1 VLELAALVFA
11 AESPERLSEF
21 WAQAL
26 GYELDGTRAVDP
38 AGEVPPLVF
47 RGRSKSPTIETP
59 IHLDV
64 NTPDPD
70 AEIGRLLEL
79 GARIVVRKTVS
90 YVEFSESWTVMR
102 DPERNGFCVQGPDTR
117 RDSSYLGNVTFS
129 CAEPVALARFW
140 REALGYGETEFPD
153 ELWQKLLAAGID
165 PAEREENV
173 DAVHPDG
180 RRPRLLFQR
189 RQKSAAPEP
198 PILLEL
204 RADDVETEAARLV
217 SLGATRAGGGDDGLV
232 LLDPDGNRFLVGA

>member
-1 VLELAALVFA
+1 VLELAELVFA
-11 AESPERLSEF
+11 AESPERLSDF

-26 GYELDGTRAVDP
+26 GYELDGTRAVDSS
-38 AGEVPPLVF
+38 GEVPPFVF
-47 RGRSKSPTIETP
+47 HEAAKTPTIERP

-70 AEIGRLLEL
+70 AEIQRLLGL

-102 DPERNGFCVQGPDTR
+102 DPEWNGFCVQGPDTR

-129 CAEPVALARFW
+129 CADPVALARFW

-173 DAVHPDG
+173 DAVHPEG

-189 RQKSAAPEP
+189 REKTVAPDP
-198 PILLEL
+198 PLSLRL
-204 RADDVETEAARLV
+204 RADDPAAEAERLV
-217 SLGATRAGGGDDGLV
+217 ELGATRAGEEDGDLV
-232 LLDPDGNRFLVGA
+232 LLDPDGNRFAVSA